1 MTDAEI
7 IDLYD
12 SSNITMYQLSVIS
25 GRSIAYLKKIL
36 MA

>member
-7 IDLYD
+7 IDLFD
-12 SSNITMYQLSVIS
+12 SSNITMHQLSVIS
-25 GRSIAYLKKIL
+25 GRSIAYLKQIL